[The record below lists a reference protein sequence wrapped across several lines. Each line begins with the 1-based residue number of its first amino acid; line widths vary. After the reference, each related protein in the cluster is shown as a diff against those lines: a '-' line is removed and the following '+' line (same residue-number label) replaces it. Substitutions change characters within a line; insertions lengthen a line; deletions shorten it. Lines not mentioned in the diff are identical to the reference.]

1 MKLKLI
7 DLEIERGRD
16 VITVAVPAHEVRVL
30 QAIHGAVK
38 VREAREQKGYE
49 GEFDENVHAEYDRLT
64 RKYLRINAPD
74 PVRLAY
80 PMGPDQLTDFGFDPM
95 TAAKPAP
102 TGLIKDG
109 RSKKSDSKPADEKP
123 AKPGAK

>member
-30 QAIHGAVK
+30 RAIHGNEK

-49 GEFDENVHAEYDRLT
+49 DEFDANVHAEYDRLT
-64 RKYLRINAPD
+64 RKYRRINAPD

-80 PMGPDQLTDFGFDPM
+80 PMGPDQLAEIGFDPAS
-95 TAAKPAP
+95 AAKAAP

-109 RSKKSDSKPADEKP
+109 RSKP
-123 AKPGAK
+123 AKTEAAKAAK